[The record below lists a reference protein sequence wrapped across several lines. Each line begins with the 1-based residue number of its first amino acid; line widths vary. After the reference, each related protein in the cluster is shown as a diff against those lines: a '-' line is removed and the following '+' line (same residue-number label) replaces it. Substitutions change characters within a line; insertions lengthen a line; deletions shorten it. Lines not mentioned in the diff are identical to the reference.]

1 MAAAVEWELVEE
13 TGRRW
18 GAARWPEP
26 GDMMLTL
33 PGEGVT
39 VGDNGGRDCMGM
51 ELDCADGGRGRGED
65 EMGCDYVLLA
75 CDGSAHLPW
84 PVRLL
89 FGKSQAGNS
98 S

>member
-39 VGDNGGRDCMGM
+39 VGDNGGRDCTGM
-51 ELDCADGGRGRGED
+51 ELDCAGEWRAGGGDIMR
-65 EMGCDYVLLA
+65 C
-75 CDGSAHLPW
+75 LPV
-84 PVRLL
+84 PICTV
-89 FGKSQAGNS
+89 K
-98 S
+98 